1 MAWRS
6 AAAPRVIRLALGE
19 NDPVDAAGSAGVPG
33 IRIDFRSGLKLQD
46 YSVLRLSCVRILAG
60 CVCDATLDANA
71 TLRVRGP
78 ALAIITTVYTVPV
91 RYIPD
96 RYTSY
101 HNAVCDAS
109 ARGVGARASRRA
121 SGATAPMRAGSAT
134 TRRMKDRSAARRL
147 TNWKTG

>member
-71 TLRVRGP
+71 TLRVRARARYG
-78 ALAIITTVYTVPV
+78 ITTYILQTSTV
-91 RYIPD
+91 
-96 RYTSY
+96 T
-101 HNAVCDAS
+101 
-109 ARGVGARASRRA
+109 
-121 SGATAPMRAGSAT
+121 
-134 TRRMKDRSAARRL
+134 
-147 TNWKTG
+147 

>member
-1 MAWRS
+1 MNGMAVRGRS
-6 AAAPRVIRLALGE
+6 AGDPPRPRCVGE
-19 NDPVDAAGSAGVPG
+19 NDPADAAGSAGVPG

-91 RYIPD
+91 RYNL
-96 RYTSY
+96 YTRPVY
-101 HNAVCDAS
+101 QLPQ
-109 ARGVGARASRRA
+109 RGV
-121 SGATAPMRAGSAT
+121 
-134 TRRMKDRSAARRL
+134 
-147 TNWKTG
+147 